1 MAVAASAT
9 AKTSGYVGGCVSYLP
24 STQQISEVA
33 SPSTANTTANITAS
47 FGGGFCPNPLPTFFL
62 KFLSFSH

>member
-24 STQQISEVA
+24 STQQKSEVA
-33 SPSTANTTANITAS
+33 SPSTARM
-47 FGGGFCPNPLPTFFL
+47 
-62 KFLSFSH
+62 FSMIKHLTG